1 MPQSHQDPGYYRVG
15 KKREVTWKQPAMFNL
30 LMVCTDF
37 PPDRGGISTYSNE
50 LASALVKSCRVTV
63 LAPGTPDRIAFDES
77 CNFRIIRTPALP
89 FIRIAALMIYLP
101 YLLMRFRFD
110 AVLHTVWPTALISH
124 LYYGF
129 WPVAYF
135 ISVHASEILDDKRTW
150 RRRLKYHLRF
160 WRNAAINRAAGI
172 FPVSQYGATAL
183 QSFGLTQKNIHVVP
197 NGVDPQRFKP
207 DMRSNDRSRTK
218 RILTVARL
226 DLHKGHDRV
235 LEALRSIKSKGL
247 VFEYIIVGEGDE
259 ERRLRQISKE
269 LGLANEVLFAG
280 HIPDRELP
288 GVYAS
293 ADIFV
298 MASREIPGRLDL
310 IEGFGIAF
318 LEAAACGLP
327 VIAGRSGGVA
337 DAVRNGKTGFLVD
350 PEDPKEIADALHL
363 LLTDSDLCRR
373 LGGAGR
379 QWTLCEM
386 NWKNTAKRLLDKMQR
401 PDRESR
407 THFTAGAHVRNLR
420 NN

>member
-1 MPQSHQDPGYYRVG
+1 ML
-15 KKREVTWKQPAMFNL
+15 NL
-30 LMVCTDF
+30 LMVCSDF
-37 PPDRGGISTYSNE
+37 PPDRGGISTYSIE
-50 LASALVKSCRVTV
+50 IASALVKSCRVTV

-77 CNFRIIRTPALP
+77 CNFRIIRTPSLP
-89 FIRIAALMIYLP
+89 FIRIAAIVIYLP
-101 YLLMRFRFD
+101 YLLMRFRID

-124 LYYGF
+124 LYYWF
-129 WPVAYF
+129 LPVSYF

-150 RRRLKYHLRF
+150 RRRLKCYLRS

-172 FPVSQYGATAL
+172 FPVSHYGANL
-183 QSFGLTQKNIHVVP
+183 IRSFGLSQKNIHVVP
-197 NGVDPQRFKP
+197 NGVDPRRFKP
-207 DMRSNDRSRTK
+207 DVRSNDKGPPK

-235 LEALRSIKSKGL
+235 LEALGLIKSKGL

-269 LGLANEVLFAG
+269 LGLENEVMFAG
-280 HIPDRELP
+280 HISDHELP

-318 LEAAACGLP
+318 LEASASGLP

-350 PEDPKEIADALHL
+350 PRDPKEIAEALHL
-363 LLTDSDLCRR
+363 LLTDSDLRRR

-386 NWKNTAKRLLDKMQR
+386 NWENTAKRLLDKMQR

-407 THFTAGAHVRNLR
+407 IQSNVGAHVRNLR

>member
-1 MPQSHQDPGYYRVG
+1 
-15 KKREVTWKQPAMFNL
+15 MFNL
-30 LMVCTDF
+30 LIVCADF
-37 PPDRGGISTYSNE
+37 PPDRGGISTYSHE

-63 LAPGTPDRIAFDES
+63 LAPGTPDRIAFDGF
-77 CNFRIIRTPALP
+77 CNFRSFRIIRTPSLP
-89 FIRIAALMIYLP
+89 FIRIAALMVYLP

-124 LYYGF
+124 LCYWF
-129 WPVAYF
+129 LPVSYF

-150 RRRLKYHLRF
+150 RRRLKYHMRR

-172 FPVSQYGATAL
+172 FPVSHYGAKL
-183 QSFGLTQKNIHVVP
+183 IRSFGLSQKNIHVVP
-197 NGVDPQRFKP
+197 NGVDPRRFKP
-207 DMRSNDRSRTK
+207 DVRSNDRGLPK

-235 LEALRSIKSKGL
+235 LEALGLIKSKGL
-247 VFEYIIVGEGDE
+247 EFEYIIVGEGDE

-269 LGLANEVLFAG
+269 LGLVNEVIFAG

-318 LEAAACGLP
+318 LEASASGLP

-337 DAVRNGKTGFLVD
+337 DAVRKGQTGLLVN
-350 PEDPKEIADALHL
+350 PEDPKEIAEALHL
-363 LLTDSDLCRR
+363 LLTSPDLCRR
-373 LGGAGR
+373 LGSEGR
-379 QWTLCEM
+379 QWTMCQM
-386 NWKNTAKRLLDKMQR
+386 NWENAAKRLLDKMQR
-401 PDRESR
+401 LDRENRILYSSV
-407 THFTAGAHVRNLR
+407 AHVRNLR
-420 NN
+420 NH

>member
-1 MPQSHQDPGYYRVG
+1 
-15 KKREVTWKQPAMFNL
+15 MFNL

-37 PPDRGGISTYSNE
+37 PPERGGISTYSRE
-50 LASALVKSCRVTV
+50 IASALVKSCRVTV
-63 LAPGTPDRIAFDES
+63 LAPGASDIIGFDETCS
-77 CNFRIIRTPALP
+77 FRIIRTPSLP
-89 FIRIAALMIYLP
+89 FIRIAALIFYLP

-124 LYYGF
+124 LYYCF
-129 WPVAYF
+129 LPVSYF

-150 RRRLKYHLRF
+150 RRRLKYHLRP
-160 WRNAAINRAAGI
+160 WRNAAFNRAAGI
-172 FPVSQYGATAL
+172 FPVSHYCANL
-183 QSFGLTQKNIHVVP
+183 IRSFGLSQKNIHVVP
-197 NGVDPQRFKP
+197 NGVDPRRFKP
-207 DMRSNDRSRTK
+207 HVRSNDRGLPK

-235 LEALRSIKSKGL
+235 LEALGLIKSKGL
-247 VFEYIIVGEGDE
+247 EFEYVIVGKGDE
-259 ERRLRQISKE
+259 ERRLRQISKN
-269 LGLANEVLFAG
+269 LGFENEVTFAG
-280 HIPDRELP
+280 YIPDRELP

-318 LEAAACGLP
+318 LEASASGLP

-337 DAVRNGKTGFLVD
+337 DAVRKGQTGLLVN
-350 PEDPKEIADALHL
+350 PEDPKEIAEALHL
-363 LLTDSDLCRR
+363 LLTDSDLRRR

-386 NWKNTAKRLLDKMQR
+386 NWENTAKRLLDKMQR

-407 THFTAGAHVRNLR
+407 IQSTAGAHVRNLR

>member
-1 MPQSHQDPGYYRVG
+1 
-15 KKREVTWKQPAMFNL
+15 MFNL

-37 PPDRGGISTYSNE
+37 PPDRGGISTYSTE
-50 LASALVKSCRVTV
+50 IASALVKSCRVTV
-63 LAPGTPDRIAFDES
+63 LAPGASDIIGFDES
-77 CNFRIIRTPALP
+77 CNCRIIRTPSLP
-89 FIRIAALMIYLP
+89 FARMAALIFYLP

-124 LYYGF
+124 LYYCF
-129 WPVAYF
+129 FPVSYF

-150 RRRLKYHLRF
+150 RRSLKYHLRP
-160 WRNAAINRAAGI
+160 WRNAAFNRAAGI
-172 FPVSQYGATAL
+172 FPVSHYSANL
-183 QSFGLTQKNIHVVP
+183 IQSLDLTQKNIHVVL

-207 DMRSNDRSRTK
+207 NVRSNDRGLTK

-226 DLHKGHDRV
+226 DFHKGHDRV
-235 LEALRSIKSKGL
+235 LEALGLIKSKGL
-247 VFEYIIVGEGDE
+247 EFEYVIVGEGDE
-259 ERRLRQISKE
+259 ERRLRQISKK
-269 LGLANEVLFAG
+269 LGLENEVIFAG

-318 LEAAACGLP
+318 LEASASGLP

-350 PEDPKEIADALHL
+350 PEDPKEIAEALHL
-363 LLTDSDLCRR
+363 LLTDSDLRRR

-386 NWKNTAKRLLDKMQR
+386 NWENTAKRLLDKMQR

-407 THFTAGAHVRNLR
+407 IQSTAGAHVRNLR